1 MSKQTTCQNATLTR
15 SITKFKEKLWS
26 GALVYAYLRVDVY
39 VCVCD
44 KLLNESAGGDLQYR
58 RYF

>member
-1 MSKQTTCQNATLTR
+1 MSKQTTCQNDTLTR

-26 GALVYAYLRVDVY
+26 GALVYAYLYVDVY
-39 VCVCD
+39 VLCD